1 MPAAYDGDRKG
12 PDPAGKRGACPTW
25 GVSYRFRSVLPKGS
39 GPPGDSAGMTRT
51 PSPGRPVARARKA
64 LLCAALLAVT
74 VQTAAVP
81 AAAHEAARPR
91 GSECARTARPLG
103 GESREVLGITR
114 KAKADLHLK
123 SVEVKVTR
131 GRREVLTDALGE
143 SMTGVPAEPDMHF
156 RAGSVVFSYVGTA
169 LLQLVQE
176 GRVRLD
182 DTVERWLPGLP
193 KANRITLRMLA
204 TNTTGLHD
212 YVTDPAFLAELEAH
226 PFRHWTPQ
234 QLLAYPYSHSF
245 WYEPGTNWSYSHANY
260 LLLIQALE
268 KITGTR
274 IDRFLRERVTG
285 PLGLDNTRNNF
296 TPDIPRRVL
305 HAFTSERGLYEE
317 STFWNPSW
325 TTAPGAVITT
335 HICDLARSAR
345 AIGSGE
351 LISRRS
357 YRTLINPGTVG
368 LGHPTA
374 RCPATVCLPQ
384 TEAKHFGLGVIVING
399 WVLQNPSFSGYAAIQ
414 AYLPSKRLAIAVSAT
429 KTKDTPDG
437 NMAEVVAQRIA
448 AALAPEAPLAVG

>member
-1 MPAAYDGDRKG
+1 
-12 PDPAGKRGACPTW
+12 
-25 GVSYRFRSVLPKGS
+25 
-39 GPPGDSAGMTRT
+39 MTRI
-51 PSPGRPVARARKA
+51 PSPARSGARARARKVF
-64 LLCAALLAVT
+64 LCAALLALA
-74 VQTAAVP
+74 VQAAVAP
-81 AAAHEAARPR
+81 ASAQ
-91 GSECARTARPLG
+91 GSGRRYGSDCVRTAGPLG
-103 GESREVLGITR
+103 DEAREVLAITR
-114 KAKADLHLK
+114 KAKADLRLN
-123 SVEVKVTR
+123 SVELKVTR
-131 GRREVLTDALGE
+131 GGREILTDALGE

-156 RAGSVVFSYVGTA
+156 RAGSVVFSYVGTT

-176 GRVRLD
+176 GRVSLD
-182 DTVERWLPGLP
+182 DTVERWLPTLP
-193 KANRITLRMLA
+193 MANRITLRMLA
-204 TNTTGLHD
+204 SNTTGLHD

-234 QLLAYPYSHSF
+234 QLLAYPYSHPF

-274 IDRFLRERVTG
+274 IDKLLRERVTG
-285 PLGLDNTRNNF
+285 PLGLDNTRNDF
-296 TPDIPRRVL
+296 TPDIPRPVL

-335 HICDLARSAR
+335 HVCDLARSA
-345 AIGSGE
+345 AGIGSGE
-351 LISRRS
+351 LIPRSS
-357 YRTLINPGTVG
+357 YRTLLDPGTVG

-374 RCPATVCLPQ
+374 TCPATVCLEQ

-414 AYLPSKRLAIAVSAT
+414 AYLPSDRLAIAVNAT

-448 AALAPEAPLAVG
+448 AVLAPGAPLAIG